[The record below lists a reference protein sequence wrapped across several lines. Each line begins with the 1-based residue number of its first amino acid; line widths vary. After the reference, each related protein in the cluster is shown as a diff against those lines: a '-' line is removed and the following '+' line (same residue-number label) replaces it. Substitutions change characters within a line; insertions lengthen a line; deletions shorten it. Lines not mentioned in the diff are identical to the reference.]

1 MRDLDTTLGGYAVY
15 REGLLQLLC
24 NARSEEE
31 ALSVLRTMLDLPLSK
46 DGLRVE
52 ERTAEE
58 DAELAKEHRDE
69 G

>member
-31 ALSVLRTMLDLPLSK
+31 TLDYIRTMLDIPLSR
-46 DGLRVE
+46 DGLRFE
-52 ERTAEE
+52 ELTAEE
-58 DAELAKEHRDE
+58 AAQLAEEHRDKD
-69 G
+69 

>member
-31 ALSVLRTMLDLPLSK
+31 ALDYIRTMLDMPLSK
-46 DGLRVE
+46 DGLRFE
-52 ERTAEE
+52 KLTAAEV
-58 DAELAKEHRDE
+58 AELAKKHR